1 MNAGIKT
8 KLIWDIDGT
17 LLRTNGAAAV
27 PFAEAVSE
35 FAGIPVFIDR
45 KSLSGFTDYEI
56 AMHLLQLHDIPFEIK
71 DITQILTKY
80 VQNLP
85 VSLKQVGVDLINSI
99 NQVLEK
105 LTQLPNMELLI
116 GTGNC
121 LEGART
127 KLQHVGLERFFLDCS
142 LYCSSENLWNRDLIM
157 QKVASSLL
165 PNELGIVIGDSPRDI
180 SSAKNAGLG
189 VIAVS
194 TGAHSYEELES
205 HHPTAILKKT
215 WEYSDL
221 MIAVEKIKLN

>member
-1 MNAGIKT
+1 MTADIKT

-17 LLRTNGAAAV
+17 LLRTNGAAAI

-35 FAGIPVFIDR
+35 FARIPVFIDR

-71 DITQILTKY
+71 DITQILSKY

-85 VSLKQVGVDLINSI
+85 LSLNQVGVDLINSV
-99 NQVLEK
+99 NQVLET
-105 LTQLPNMELLI
+105 LTKLPNVELLI

-121 LEGART
+121 LDGART
-127 KLQHVGLERFFLDCS
+127 KLQHVGLDRFFLDCH
-142 LYCSSENLWNRDLIM
+142 LYCSTENLWNRDLVIH
-157 QKVASSLL
+157 KVASSLL

-180 SSAKNAGLG
+180 SSAKNAGLS

-194 TGAHSYEELES
+194 TGAHSYEELED

-215 WEYSDL
+215 WEYPDL
-221 MIAVEKIKLN
+221 MIAVEKIKLL